1 MTDTKDRK
9 SPLFVVLYNLVIII
23 LIVLQMKRAFAEKDN
38 ICSVLLLCICILI
51 AYLVKQY
58 LIDDRFEQF
67 EQTNR
72 ERRIRN
78 QNKVR
83 GTLGDFYVQCHGCG
97 RDRIIEE
104 RGAKNL
110 GAQNFGKTCT
120 SPLDSRRPYCL
131 AGCKDR
137 ANLTMNFFNDQYVD
151 TDHMYCYNCLMD
163 DSEYW
168 NRMSVRNYKDF
179 PSVNGP
185 PQTNNYTH

>member
-9 SPLFVVLYNLVIII
+9 SLLFVVLYNLVVLILTII
-23 LIVLQMKRAFAEKDN
+23 QMKRSFVEKDN
-38 ICSVLLLCICILI
+38 MCLVLLLFIYILI
-51 AYLVKQY
+51 AYLVKNY
-58 LIDDRFEQF
+58 LFDDRFEQF

-83 GTLGDFYVQCHGCG
+83 GTLGYFYVQCHGCG
-97 RDRIIEE
+97 RDRIIQE
-104 RGAKNL
+104 RGAK
-110 GAQNFGKTCT
+110 TCNC
-120 SPLDSRRPYCL
+120 PLDGGRPYCL

-137 ANLTMNFFNDQYVD
+137 ANMTMNFFNDKYVD
-151 TDHMYCYNCLMD
+151 TDHIYCYNCLMD